1 MVVVGKNDGAARLE
15 FYLRSQKVGYWS
27 QYDGERLVDSQ
38 CPPEITTARYD
49 IMPDRLR
56 ISVTSESVSR
66 SVDFPAINEA
76 ELQASHVLFVGAYQ
90 EASYLAF
97 IGNLYS
103 LQIYRG
109 GLIAMNLIPVVLD
122 DEGCFYDTVNETFYM
137 NEGTGELIKC
147 PRIE

>member
-66 SVDFPAINEA
+66 SVDFPAIDER

-90 EASYLAF
+90 ESSYIAF
-97 IGNLYS
+97 KGNLYE
-103 LQIYRG
+103 LQIYRD
-109 GLIAMNLIPVVLD
+109 GLPAMNLIPVVLD
-122 DEGCFYDTVNETFYM
+122 DEGCFYDTVNEKFSM
-137 NEGTGELIKC
+137 NEGTDELIKG